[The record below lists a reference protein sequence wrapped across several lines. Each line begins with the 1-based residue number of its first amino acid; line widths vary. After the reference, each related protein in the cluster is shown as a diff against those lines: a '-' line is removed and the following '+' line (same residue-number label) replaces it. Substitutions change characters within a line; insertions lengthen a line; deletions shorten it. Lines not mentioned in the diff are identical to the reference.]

1 MQDGFGRKAG
11 FVSRF
16 DAGSE
21 SILLGQSCA
30 LYREAGQGSLNH

>member
-21 SILLGQSCA
+21 YIVRTEL
-30 LYREAGQGSLNH
+30 RTP

>member
-1 MQDGFGRKAG
+1 MVRDRFGRKAG

-21 SILLGQSCA
+21 YCQD
-30 LYREAGQGSLNH
+30 RAGQQGRGDREV